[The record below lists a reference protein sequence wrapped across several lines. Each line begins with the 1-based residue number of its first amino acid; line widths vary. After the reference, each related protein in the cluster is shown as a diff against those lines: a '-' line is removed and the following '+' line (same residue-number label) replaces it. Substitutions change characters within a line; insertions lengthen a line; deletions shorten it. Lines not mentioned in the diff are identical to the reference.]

1 MINVLRSM
9 TADFDYIVVSIE
21 QSKNLVVMKV
31 EVLQASLEAHEMR
44 LEKRNS
50 VREKVVEQAMQARFT
65 KMFGK
70 EKLKMRK
77 NHANDDKSR
86 KNSKNH
92 FDSIKKVMSNKY
104 SGKKVDVKEVQCYNC
119 QGFGHYARDF
129 QRKKEFI
136 EKDDGEVQYAHAREN
151 DSNDMLL
158 MENTQMND
166 N

>member
-1 MINVLRSM
+1 MNVVFRFQDVAETMNDEVPAL
-9 TADFDYIVVSIE
+9 DHIVFEKIIKEETTKGVWDKL
-21 QSKNLVVMKV
+21 KNLYGGNEKLKSVKLQMV

-70 EKLKMRK
+70 EKLKLRK

-92 FDSIKKVMSNKY
+92 FDSIKKVMGNKY
-104 SGKKVDVKEVQCYNC
+104 SGKKVDVKEV
-119 QGFGHYARDF
+119 
-129 QRKKEFI
+129 
-136 EKDDGEVQYAHAREN
+136 
-151 DSNDMLL
+151 
-158 MENTQMND
+158 
-166 N
+166 